1 MTKGERHSALRV
13 LLLLAMV
20 GALGCRPA
28 GAAPARVPPLPTE
41 PVSAVL
47 RAAVAECE
55 RLHIVD
61 RLEVSYLDGAVYLR
75 CTPLAESVGTAPL
88 ARKGRPR
95 R

>member
-1 MTKGERHSALRV
+1 MTEGKRHSALRV
-13 LLLLAMV
+13 LLHIAVV

-28 GAAPARVPPLPTE
+28 DAAPARVPPLAPE

-61 RLEVSYLDGAVYLR
+61 RLSFSYLDGALHITCEPLR
-75 CTPLAESVGTAPL
+75 ENVGVTRP
-88 ARKGRPR
+88 ARKGPR
-95 R
+95 G